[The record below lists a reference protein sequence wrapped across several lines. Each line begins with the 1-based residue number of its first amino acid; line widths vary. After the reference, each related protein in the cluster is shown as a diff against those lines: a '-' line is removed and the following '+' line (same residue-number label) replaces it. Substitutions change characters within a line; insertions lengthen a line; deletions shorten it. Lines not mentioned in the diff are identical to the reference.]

1 MDTGTLVLATVVKI
15 LIILA
20 VVVGLFAPGLVWA
33 ERRQSAMIQDRV
45 GPHRAGIQ
53 LPAGLVDLMELLRAP
68 LGLAALGC
76 VGLCVLAVAGIV
88 GEGTSLSAWSAGAAV
103 ALGAGYVV
111 HDVVVKAKG
120 NITLLGFLHPLAD
133 ALKFIFK
140 EDFVPPKA
148 DRFLHAMAPI
158 ITLVPTLA
166 VFAVIPFADTVYLDH
181 LAEVLPTVGAPGGEA
196 IPMQIASLNVGILF
210 IFAIAG
216 TGVIGAA
223 VGGYASDNKYS
234 LMGGIRAASQM
245 VSYEV
250 ALGLTLVPAFM
261 IYGTL
266 RLGEMATFQHEHLWG
281 IAYPPMW
288 FAFIFFFTAAVAE
301 TKRVPFD
308 LPEGESE
315 LVGGYLTEYSG
326 FKFGMFFM
334 SEFIEVVGLS
344 AICAVLFFGGWDVP
358 FLNQSGWDL
367 PGTWSWPIP
376 GTGYAL
382 SDTVPMQHWAV
393 IAIQVVVFFFVK
405 VLGLIWFQLMIRWTL
420 PRFRYDQVMSLCWK
434 GLLPAALANILLTGV
449 YVLVFMS

>member
-1 MDTGTLVLATVVKI
+1 MDTGTLVLATIVKI
-15 LIILA
+15 LIVLA
-20 VVVGLFAPGLVWA
+20 IVVGLFAPGLVWA

-53 LPAGLVDLMELLRAP
+53 LPQGLVDLMDLLRVP

-76 VGLCVLAVAGIV
+76 AVLAAFAAAGFV
-88 GEGTSLSAWSAGAAV
+88 GEGTSLLAWAVGGAV
-103 ALGAGYVV
+103 ALGAGFLV
-111 HDVVVKAKG
+111 HDVVVKSRG

-133 ALKFIFK
+133 ALKMIFK

-158 ITLVPTLA
+158 ITLMPTLA

-181 LAEVLPTVGAPGGEA
+181 LTEALPVVGAVGGEA
-196 IPMQIASLNVGILF
+196 TPMQIASLNVGILF

-216 TGVIGAA
+216 TGIIGAA
-223 VGGYASDNKYS
+223 IGGYASDNKYS
-234 LMGGIRAASQM
+234 LMGGLRAASQM

-250 ALGLTLVPAFM
+250 VLGLTLVPAFM

-266 RLGEMATFQHEHLWG
+266 RLDAMATFQHENLWG

-288 FAFIFFFTAAVAE
+288 IAFILFFTAAVAE

-334 SEFIEVVGLS
+334 SEFIEVIGLS

-358 FLNQSGWDL
+358 FLNRGGWDL
-367 PGTWSWPIP
+367 PGTWAYAIP
-376 GTGYAL
+376 GTAYEL
-382 SDTVPMQHWAV
+382 TDTIPMQHWAV
-393 IAIQVVVFFFVK
+393 IGIQILVFFFVK

-420 PRFRYDQVMSLCWK
+420 PRFRYDQVMKLCWK
-434 GLLPAALANILLTGV
+434 GLLPVALANILLTGV
-449 YVLVFMS
+449 FVLVFLS

>member
-1 MDTGTLVLATVVKI
+1 MDTGTLVIATLVKI
-15 LIILA
+15 GIVLA
-20 VVVGLFAPGLVWA
+20 VVVGLFAPGLIWA

-45 GPHRAGIQ
+45 GPHRADIQ
-53 LPAGLVDLMELLRAP
+53 LPQGLVDLMELLRVP
-68 LGLAALGC
+68 LGLGALGC
-76 VGLCVLAVAGIV
+76 AVLFLIGMAGFLGEAAGLTVWAAG
-88 GEGTSLSAWSAGAAV
+88 GAV
-103 ALGAGYVV
+103 ALGAGYVI
-111 HDVVVKAKG
+111 HDSLVKSRGK
-120 NITLLGFLHPLAD
+120 ITLLGFLHPLAD
-133 ALKFIFK
+133 ALKLIFK
-140 EDFVPPKA
+140 EDFIPPKA

-158 ITLVPTLA
+158 ITLMPTLL
-166 VFAVIPFADTVYLDH
+166 VFTVIPFADTVYLDH
-181 LAEVLPTVGAPGGEA
+181 LTEALPVVGAVGGEA
-196 IPMQIASLNVGILF
+196 VPMQIATLNVGILF
-210 IFAIAG
+210 ILAVSG

-250 ALGLTLVPAFM
+250 VLGLTLVPAFM
-261 IYGTL
+261 LYGTL
-266 RLGEMATFQHEHLWG
+266 RLDEMAAFQHEHLWG

-288 FAFIFFFTAAVAE
+288 LALILFFTAAVAE

-334 SEFIEVVGLS
+334 SEFVEVIGLS

-358 FLNQSGWDL
+358 FLTRGGWDL

-376 GTGYAL
+376 GTAYAL

-393 IAIQVVVFFFVK
+393 IAIQMVGFFFVK

-420 PRFRYDQVMSLCWK
+420 PRFRYDQVMKLCWK
-434 GLLPAALANILLTGV
+434 GLLPLALANIFLTGV
-449 YVLVFMS
+449 FVLVFMS